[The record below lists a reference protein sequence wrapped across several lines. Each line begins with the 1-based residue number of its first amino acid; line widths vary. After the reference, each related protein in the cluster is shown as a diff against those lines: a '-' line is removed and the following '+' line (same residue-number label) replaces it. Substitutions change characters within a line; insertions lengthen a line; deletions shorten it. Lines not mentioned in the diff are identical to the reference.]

1 LKICW
6 VLPLEAF
13 NDSHSIVLFFFLPT
27 FFMMSLTNFWV
38 FQPFQKPKVH
48 YAPHPCVKFDCVPKG
63 PIVHLMVPSIFL
75 KEFGLLQNMWVVS
88 LKVMWM
94 KGAICYKH
102 FLAFS
107 TCLKSILNH
116 HLSNLTN
123 LKFLFYFSDL
133 NEIIELFDFHLKPS
147 TNMELFNFMFDM
159 P

>member
-1 LKICW
+1 MTLI
-6 VLPLEAF
+6 
-13 NDSHSIVLFFFLPT
+13 LFFFYFFFPT
-27 FFMMSLTNFWV
+27 FFMMSWTNFWV

-48 YAPHPCVKFDCVPKG
+48 YAPHPCVKFGCVPKG

-107 TCLKSILNH
+107 TRLKSILNN

-123 LKFLFYFSDL
+123 LKFFFIFQTLMKLL
-133 NEIIELFDFHLKPS
+133 NYLIFI
-147 TNMELFNFMFDM
+147 
-159 P
+159 